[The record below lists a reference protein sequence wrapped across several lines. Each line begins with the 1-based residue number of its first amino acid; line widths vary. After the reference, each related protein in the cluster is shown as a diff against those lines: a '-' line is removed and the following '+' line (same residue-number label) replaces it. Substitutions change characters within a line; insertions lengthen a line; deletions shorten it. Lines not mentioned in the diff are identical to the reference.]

1 MRDFVVAS
9 VKEFIKIFKWA
20 TFKFYKITRYMR
32 SQEDVLEQL
41 ITESVLSVQVSNV
54 LIKASERMLA
64 DQLVEYQQA
73 LDCL

>member
-64 DQLVEYQQA
+64 DQLLEYQQA